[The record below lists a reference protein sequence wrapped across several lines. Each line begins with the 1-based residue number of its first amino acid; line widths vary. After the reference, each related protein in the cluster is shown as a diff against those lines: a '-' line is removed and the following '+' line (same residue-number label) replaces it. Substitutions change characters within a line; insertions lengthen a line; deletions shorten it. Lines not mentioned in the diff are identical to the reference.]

1 MNLSAPHIKVL
12 LVKVLLVAAALL
24 SVALAPEPGHCA
36 IKNVPYGEVTV
47 EIAAQRQPEPAF
59 QAFWVALSDAVAS
72 RNAAALFAL
81 VGPTFVWT
89 VRGALTEE
97 FDPGRDALHNFKV
110 VFGFRAQGKDEDGGV
125 ENGPYWDELAQF
137 ARDPSFYSAS
147 DKTSMICGPLL
158 AEATDAAALD
168 EAQQRVEIGDDFGTW
183 YFTAGDTPVTKSP
196 GDSGT
201 PIARLG
207 KVAFPVIGTFPAPKD
222 GKTTD
227 GTAIPLP
234 THYEVLLSSGK
245 TGWIAAAAARP
256 LTADRL
262 CYAKTRDGR
271 WTIVNF
277 DQGQDD

>member
-1 MNLSAPHIKVL
+1 MTSRAPHTRVL
-12 LVKVLLVAAALL
+12 LAAVVLL
-24 SVALAPEPGHCA
+24 SVTLASGAGHCA

-47 EIAAQRQPEPAF
+47 EIAAPHQPEPAF
-59 QAFWVALSDAVAS
+59 QSFFKEFSDAVAN

-81 VGPTFVWT
+81 VGPMFVWT
-89 VRGALTEE
+89 VRGALTDE
-97 FDPGRDALHNFKV
+97 FDPGRDALHNFKI
-110 VFGFRAQGKDEDGGV
+110 VFGFRAQGRDEDGGV

-168 EAQQRVEIGDDFGTW
+168 QAQSKVEIGDDFGTW
-183 YFTAGDTPVTKSP
+183 YFTAGDTPVAKAP
-196 GDSGT
+196 GDSGA
-201 PIARLG
+201 PLGRLG
-207 KVAFPVIGTFPAPKD
+207 KVTFPVLSVFPQPKD
-222 GKTTD
+222 GA
-227 GTAIPLP
+227 AIPAP

-262 CYAKTRDGR
+262 CYAKTPDGR
-271 WTIVNF
+271 WAIVNF

>member
-1 MNLSAPHIKVL
+1 MTFGAPQARVLSA
-12 LVKVLLVAAALL
+12 VATLL
-24 SVALAPEPGHCA
+24 SVTLAPGAGHCA

-47 EIAAQRQPEPAF
+47 EIAAPRQPEPAF
-59 QAFWVALSDAVAS
+59 LSFWKEFSEAVAS

-81 VGPTFVWT
+81 VGPMFVWT
-89 VRGALTEE
+89 SQGALTEE

-110 VFGFRAQGKDEDGGV
+110 VFGFRAQGKDEDSAV
-125 ENGPYWDELAQF
+125 ENGPYWDALAQF

-147 DKTSMICGPLL
+147 DTTSMICGPLL

-168 EAQQRVEIGDDFGTW
+168 QAQSKVEIGDDFGTW
-183 YFTAGDTPVTKSP
+183 YFTAGDTPVAKSP
-196 GDSGT
+196 GDSGE
-201 PIARLG
+201 PIGRLG
-207 KVAFPVIGTFPAPKD
+207 KVAFPVIGLYPQPKD
-222 GKTTD
+222 GKTVE
-227 GTAIPLP
+227 AP

>member
-1 MNLSAPHIKVL
+1 MNLSAPHIKAL
-12 LVKVLLVAAALL
+12 TFAAALL
-24 SVALAPEPGHCA
+24 SVTLAPGAGHCA

-47 EIAAQRQPEPAF
+47 EIAAPQQPEPAF
-59 QAFWVALSDAVAS
+59 QSFFKEFSDAVVN

-81 VGPTFVWT
+81 VGPMFVWT
-89 VRGALTEE
+89 VRGALTDE

-110 VFGFRAQGKDEDGGV
+110 VFGFRAPGKDEDGAV

-168 EAQQRVEIGDDFGTW
+168 EAQSKVEIGNDFGIW
-183 YFTAGDTPVTKSP
+183 YFTAADTPVAKAP
-196 GDSGT
+196 GDSGA

-207 KVAFPVIGTFPAPKD
+207 KVAFPVIGLYPEPTD
-222 GKTTD
+222 GKTAD
-227 GTAIPLP
+227 GAPIPLP

-277 DQGQDD
+277 DQGEDD